1 MANEKKMRTGYHARK
16 AIRLTIY
23 HVLMIIFSLLMLYPL
38 LWMLGASLKPNTE
51 IFVNAKSIIPQQWTV
66 ENYVNGWRGFGKIS
80 FTTFFGNSIFIA
92 VMVTIGSVL
101 SSGLVAFGLARIP
114 FRGSKFWF
122 TMMIITMLLPG
133 QVMMIPRYVLF
144 SKMGWVGTF
153 LPMIVPA
160 YFGGAFN
167 IFLVMQFIR
176 GIPKDMDESAKI
188 DGCSWYGIFWR
199 ILLPMIV
206 PAMVTIG
213 VLTFI
218 SSWED
223 FMGAL
228 LYLNTPKKYT
238 VAYALKLFNDNTKND
253 YGATFAM
260 STLSL
265 IPILTLFFFFQ
276 RQLVEGISMQGLKG

>member
-1 MANEKKMRTGYHARK
+1 MAEKKMRTGYHARK
-16 AIRLTIY
+16 TVQRTIY
-23 HVLMIIFSLLMLYPL
+23 HVLMIIFSVLMLYPL

-51 IFVNAKSIIPQQWTV
+51 IFVNAKSIIPQTWTI
-66 ENYVNGWRGFGKIS
+66 ENYINGWRGFGKIS
-80 FTTFFGNSIFIA
+80 FTTFFGNSLFIA
-92 VMVTIGSVL
+92 VFVTIGSVL

-114 FRGSKFWF
+114 FKGSKFWF

-199 ILLPMIV
+199 IMLPMIV
-206 PAMVTIG
+206 PAMVTVG

-260 STLSL
+260 SCLSL
-265 IPILTLFFFFQ
+265 VPILTMFFFFQ